1 VWNYVEAKMPNIT
14 LAIEEKTLK
23 AARAHAKT
31 EGMTLN
37 GMIRKFLVNEIEGK
51 KRIEESRK
59 GLLKLMDESS
69 ARVPKG
75 YKFDREELYDSPEID
90 VPKELLEAAQTVAKG
105 KNTTVNA
112 LVCDYLADVTSKKK
126 RAREAMA
133 ELKAMSLKTK
143 SRLGPDY
150 KFDRASIYER

>member
-1 VWNYVEAKMPNIT
+1 MPNIT

-23 AARAHAKT
+23 AARALAKT

-37 GMIRKFLVNEIEGK
+37 GMIRKFLITEIEGR
-51 KRIEESRK
+51 KRIEQARK
-59 GLLKLMDESS
+59 GLIELMEKST
-69 ARVPKG
+69 ALAPKG
-75 YKFDREELYDSPEID
+75 YKFDRETLYDSPEID
-90 VPKELLEAAQTVAKG
+90 VPKELLEAAHTVAKD

-112 LVCDYLADVTSKKK
+112 LVCDYLAVVTDKKK

-143 SRLGPDY
+143 ARLGPDF
-150 KFDRASIYER
+150 KFDRASLYER

>member
-1 VWNYVEAKMPNIT
+1 MPNIT

-59 GLLKLMDESS
+59 GLLKLMEKST
-69 ARVPKG
+69 ARLPKD
-75 YKFDREELYDSPEID
+75 YNFDRDELYDAPEID
-90 VPKELLEAAQTVAKG
+90 IPKELLEAARSVAND
-105 KNTTVNA
+105 KNTTVSA
-112 LVCDYLADVTSKKK
+112 LVCDYLADVTDKKK

-143 SRLGPDY
+143 ARLGPDY